1 MGVVEERAV
10 AVHAW
15 IDSLGEDASN
25 STRVERRS
33 EFCAVGVLNA
43 MHRPEDLF
51 DTVEYDAIAGLF
63 TRMIR
68 GETTVIGRMP
78 ILCGKNQRETLL
90 QFVGQRNDFVTVR
103 DRQRPAGQKIVL
115 KIDNDQRIHSTRSR
129 CSFAREINLDLNS
142 CSEFSRPTPYRR
154 GFSNFKI
161 SGGEQ
166 LSCIRA
172 RSRDAWIG
180 GTR

>member
-1 MGVVEERAV
+1 
-10 AVHAW
+10 
-15 IDSLGEDASN
+15 
-25 STRVERRS
+25 
-33 EFCAVGVLNA
+33 

-166 LSCIRA
+166 LSCRPA
-172 RSRDAWIG
+172 RSRDAWID
-180 GTR
+180 GTRQTRFPWRKIGTSKSEYSVAAGISLRAFVRTSTITQG